1 MSTLIKSSQLCINII
16 NTINERV
23 GKTISWLTLAM
34 VITTFIIVILRY
46 SFDLGWIA
54 LQESVSYMHAI
65 VFMLGSAYALKH
77 NTHVRV
83 DILYQRCTP
92 KTQAWID
99 CLGTLF
105 LLIPVTVFIIWSS
118 WGYVADSWAI
128 HESSRNSGGLPGI
141 YLLKST
147 IILMAGLLIL
157 QSISLFLQN
166 LLIAL
171 GLTEDKV

>member
-171 GLTEDKV
+171 GLTEEKV

>member
-1 MSTLIKSSQLCINII
+1 
-16 NTINERV
+16 
-23 GKTISWLTLAM
+23 M